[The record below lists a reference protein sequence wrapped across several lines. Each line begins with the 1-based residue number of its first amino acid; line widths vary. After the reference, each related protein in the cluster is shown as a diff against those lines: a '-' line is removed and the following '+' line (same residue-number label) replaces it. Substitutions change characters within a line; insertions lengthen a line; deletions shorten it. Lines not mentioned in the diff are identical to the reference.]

1 MKKLVIVLLAAM
13 LVFSLTSCKDKS
25 EEMIATYEEFCSVV
39 TFGSDLRYV
48 LGTSDGDIEEVS
60 TDNIATF
67 VNYFSGSDIK
77 VTSKSKQTGT
87 VKNEQTEDGTKVM
100 ITWKDVVIDYKYT
113 EGSDTTEK
121 DGKLTVSGSYG
132 WEELSKRGNPVPT
145 TYRYNYTINGTSYSA
160 DYTQDEGYR
169 YTDANVDGKGVNL
182 RILNAGK

>member
-13 LVFSLTSCKDKS
+13 LLFSLTSCKDKS

-39 TFGSDLRYV
+39 TFGSDLKYV
-48 LGTSDGDIEEVS
+48 LGMSDGNINDVT

-67 VNYFSGSDIK
+67 VNYFSGSEIK

-87 VKNEQTEDGTKVM
+87 VVKDQTEDKSKTT

-121 DGKLTVSGSYG
+121 DGKLTVSGTYE
-132 WEELSKRGNPVPT
+132 WEDVSNRAVTAPT
-145 TYRYNYTINGTSYSA
+145 AYRYNYTINGTSYSA
-160 DYTQDEGYR
+160 NYTIDSGV
-169 YTDANVDGKGVNL
+169 YTVASVNGKDVNR